1 MALLFALPVLAQQ
14 RAAMFHNPPARVK
27 ASETLRIDG
36 LLVNGKDLKTVY
48 VRFRKQG
55 GEYRELA
62 MTLRYGDLYR
72 AELPSWELEPPVI
85 EYFIEGQPRR
95 GARVSL
101 FMSASA
107 PARVPVLGEVKAPRA
122 GEGERREAAEAERR
136 AAEQAQSEGR
146 AVAERRE
153 AERKETERRESDRRE
168 TERRES
174 DRREAERKETEL
186 RESDRREAER
196 KETERRESDRREA
209 ERKETERRESDRRE
223 AERKETERRESDRRQ
238 AERKEADRRESE
250 ARQSEQ
256 GDAERRDGSDAR
268 VPASDDASWADD
280 PEPPSPKKRSELAE
294 ELALYA
300 AEDTSA
306 ALGRHGTEVRETP
319 ITSTTLGRSEIRALG
334 ARSLPDVLH
343 ALAGLFV
350 SRDTSGFHRI
360 GVRGIRADA
369 EVLVFLDGHRLNHFY
384 DGRALI
390 DLPVENVARIEVV
403 RGPSNVREAEGALLA
418 VVNIFTDREEGLRGA
433 ASLGN
438 LGAFTGHLAGGTSLG
453 ELRVSGSLDLVRHGG
468 AIRPVAEDSLG
479 AEMIDQGYRRDT
491 AQPVGE
497 TRDDRWFLGAG
508 VSASLGQL
516 SAQLRLLGEQRNA
529 LIGLFDTLGAQSPLS
544 WRAVLGDVRYQR
556 DLSPTIQLRAS
567 VRADEQSTSRRYQQ
581 SPGAGSYWDQN
592 FTGDRTLGGYCT
604 AQISFGDP
612 CPEGHLFA
620 DGILEQQRAS
630 AFGVGT
636 SVETDLS
643 LIPTNRLTVG
653 LSADYRSLY
662 ERATA
667 INYQPA
673 DLRLAPGGSL
683 TPWTSTGL
691 QDPGP
696 AHSRLEG
703 AFYAQDVWTIIDPL
717 TITVG
722 FRADLVQVPQVEDPE
737 ARPLR
742 FSGRR
747 LIPSLNPRLAVA
759 YAPIPSLVLTTR
771 YGRAFRA
778 PTPGEL
784 LPTTPDS
791 AVNGG
796 RFTGNPLLEPSTV
809 DTVDL
814 GADLVQSA
822 GEARVRLRANLFF
835 SYFNNAIA
843 STDVSGN
850 VIPLSNRLGVRVL
863 GAEAEARLEV
873 TERARAW
880 VNASWFRAE
889 DLEAREPVRLLTD
902 TPQWRVNANISMPV
916 GDWLNVDLLL
926 QSGAERRNLGRTPL
940 ENIRRWRLPAY
951 SLIGAQLRTERVFEH
966 WEASL
971 SVHNAF
977 AFELADDS
985 FRMDRMPG
993 GVPREGVAGQ
1003 LTLRGSY

>member
-27 ASETLRIDG
+27 ASDSLRIDG
-36 LLVNGKDLKTVY
+36 LLVNGKDLKTIY

-107 PARVPVLGEVKAPRA
+107 PARVPVPREVKTPRT
-122 GEGERREAAEAERR
+122 GEGDRRAEEERREADRRAEA
-136 AAEQAQSEGR
+136 
-146 AVAERRE
+146 
-153 AERKETERRESDRRE
+153 DRRE
-168 TERRES
+168 TEQRESEGRAEAARREEERKEAERRESARRESDRRES
-174 DRREAERKETEL
+174 DRREAERK
-186 RESDRREAER
+186 
-196 KETERRESDRREA
+196 
-209 ERKETERRESDRRE
+209 
-223 AERKETERRESDRRQ
+223 Q
-238 AERKEADRRESE
+238 
-250 ARQSEQ
+250 
-256 GDAERRDGSDAR
+256 AERRDADRRNAADRRADSENR
-268 VPASDDASWADD
+268 SPVPPPQDPGDDTSWAQE
-280 PEPPSPKKRSELAE
+280 PEQPSPKKRSELAE

-306 ALGRHGTEVRETP
+306 SLGRHGTEVRETP
-319 ITSTTLGRSEIRALG
+319 ITSTALGRSEIRALG

-403 RGPSNVREAEGALLA
+403 RGPSAVREASGALLA
-418 VVNIFTDREEGLRGA
+418 VVNIFTDREEGLRVA
-433 ASLGN
+433 ASAGN

-453 ELRVSGSLDLVRHGG
+453 EVRVSGTLDLVRHGG
-468 AIRPVAEDSLG
+468 AVRPVAEDSLG
-479 AEMIDQGYRRDT
+479 AEMIDQGYLRDT
-491 AQPVGE
+491 AQPVGT

-508 VSASLGQL
+508 VTASVGQL
-516 SAQLRLLGEQRNA
+516 SAQLRFLGEQRNA
-529 LIGLFDTLGAQSPLS
+529 LIGLFDTLGAQSPLG

-581 SPGAGSYWDQN
+581 SPGAGTYWDED
-592 FTGDRTLGGYCT
+592 FTGDRILGGYCT
-604 AQISFGDP
+604 VQISFGDP

-653 LSADYRSLY
+653 LSADYRSVY
-662 ERATA
+662 ERSTSV
-667 INYQPA
+667 NYQPA
-673 DLRLAPGGSL
+673 DLRLTPGGSL
-683 TPWTSTGL
+683 TPWTSSVL
-691 QDPGP
+691 QDPGL
-696 AHSRLEG
+696 ALSRFEG
-703 AFYAQDVWTIIDPL
+703 AFYAQDVWTIIAPL
-717 TITVG
+717 TVTVG

-747 LIPSLNPRLAVA
+747 FIPSLNPRLAVA

-778 PTPGEL
+778 PTPSEL

-791 AVNGG
+791 EFNGG

-822 GEARVRLRANLFF
+822 GEARVRLRANVFF
-835 SYFNNAIA
+835 SYLNNAIA
-843 STDVSGN
+843 PTDISGN
-850 VIPLSNRLGVRVL
+850 VIPISNRLGVRVL

-902 TPQWRVNANISMPV
+902 TPQWQVNANISMPV

-951 SLIGAQLRTERVFEH
+951 SLIGVQLRTERVFEH

-977 AFELADDS
+977 AFDLADDS